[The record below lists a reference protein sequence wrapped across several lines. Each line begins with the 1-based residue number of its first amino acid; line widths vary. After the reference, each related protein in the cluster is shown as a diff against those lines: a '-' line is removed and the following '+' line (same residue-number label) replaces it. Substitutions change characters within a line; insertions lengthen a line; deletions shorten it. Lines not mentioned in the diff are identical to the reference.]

1 MKELLKEVFPFWND
15 IKESDRETLSNSS
28 FFEKKT
34 KGTIMYNN
42 QSDCDGVIVVKKGRI
57 RVYITSPNGNEIT
70 LFRIFDRDLCM
81 LSASCIINNLS
92 FDSEMLF
99 EEDSEILIIP
109 MKVYKD
115 ISDRYAEVKNYT
127 LEIIS
132 GKFSDAIWVFSQF
145 VFSNMASRLA
155 ATLLEYRAFEGSDTL
170 NVTHEMIAKDLG
182 TAREVVTRML
192 KQFQLDEVVKLS
204 RGKIEILRPDKLSDY

>member
-1 MKELLKEVFPFWND
+1 MKELLKEVFPFWD
-15 IKESDRETLSNSS
+15 SIKESDREILSNSS

-34 KGTIMYNN
+34 KGTIMYNS
-42 QSDCDGVIVVKKGRI
+42 QSDCNGIIIVKKGRI

-70 LFRIFDRDLCM
+70 LFRIFDRDLCV

-99 EEDSEILIIP
+99 EEDSEILVIP
-109 MKVYKD
+109 MSLYKD
-115 ISDRYAEVKNYT
+115 LSDRYTEVKNYT

-132 GKFSDAIWVFSQF
+132 GKFSDAMWVFSQF

-182 TAREVVTRML
+182 TAREVITRML

-204 RGKIEILRPDKLSDY
+204 RGKIEILQAKKLLDY